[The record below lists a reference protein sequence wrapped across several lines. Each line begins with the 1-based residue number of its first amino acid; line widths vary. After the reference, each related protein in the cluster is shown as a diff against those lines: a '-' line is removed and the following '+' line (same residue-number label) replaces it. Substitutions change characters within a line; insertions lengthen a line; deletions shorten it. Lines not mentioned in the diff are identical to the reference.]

1 MKKTV
6 TPAKKERSSK
16 KIIQKNNHNQIKS
29 HSITDAMRK
38 LVLEWLIEL
47 SHSFTPLLGK

>member
-16 KIIQKNNHNQIKS
+16 KIIQKNNHIPIKNNS
-29 HSITDAMRK
+29 VTEAMRK
-38 LVLEWLIEL
+38 LVL
-47 SHSFTPLLGK
+47 